1 MTGSIIRRLQIA
13 AMVSVAMV
21 TAGCGDKPQDL
32 NPGSAS
38 KKDATAFSG
47 TGSAYMAQGWKAG
60 DKTSWE
66 QHLKAR
72 AQNGQN
78 DYTKAN

>member
-1 MTGSIIRRLQIA
+1 MTGNTTRGLHIA
-13 AMVSVAMV
+13 AVISIAML
-21 TAGCGDKPQDL
+21 ASGCGDKPQDL

-60 DKTSWE
+60 DKASWE

-72 AQNGQN
+72 MQNGQN
-78 DYTKAN
+78 DYSKAN